1 MAVRT
6 KGSLLFLA
14 WTLLALIAIAGLL
27 LDLFGERKISC
38 AIASSLEGRR
48 GRDSYAD
55 LKEHPIRLLHNATGA
70 APAKH
75 ASGRQPRRSLE

>member
-6 KGSLLFLA
+6 KGQLLFLA

-27 LDLFGERKISC
+27 LDLFVERKISC

-48 GRDSYAD
+48 GRDS
-55 LKEHPIRLLHNATGA
+55 
-70 APAKH
+70 
-75 ASGRQPRRSLE
+75 